1 VIVVVGLPRLGRAE
15 PPRATGLAATIAKQ
29 AAGAGAA
36 VQLMG
41 KLGDD
46 PEGDLVLIDLA
57 AAGVAHPAVLRDP
70 VRRTPSGSAH
80 GAGDRAPA
88 PTLELADLE
97 LGLRYVPDFR
107 VLVLAAPELPSLIA
121 GAADAAS
128 FAGAQLIVIAKT
140 KTPVDNLPAGVTV
153 VSAPRGEPDGESAL
167 TALVAAYAVALD
179 AGEESR
185 EAWRKASV
193 AAGAEVSDR
202 A

>member
-15 PPRATGLAATIAKQ
+15 PPRAAGLAATIARQ
-29 AAGAGAA
+29 AAAAGAA

-46 PEGDLVLIDLA
+46 PEGDLVLLDLA

-70 VRRTPSGSAH
+70 VRRTPTGSAR
-80 GAGDRAPA
+80 GAVEPAPA

-121 GAADAAS
+121 GAADAAA
-128 FAGAQLIVIAKT
+128 FAGAQLIVIATT

-153 VSAPRGEPDGESAL
+153 VSAPRGEPGESAL
-167 TALVAAYAVALD
+167 AALVAAYAVALD

-185 EAWRKASV
+185 EAWRRASV
-193 AAGAEVSDR
+193 AAGAEVSDPR
-202 A
+202 

>member
-1 VIVVVGLPRLGRAE
+1 VIVVVGLPHLGRSE
-15 PPRATGLAATIAKQ
+15 PPVAAGLAASIARQ
-29 AAGAGAA
+29 AAAAGAG

-46 PEGDLVLIDLA
+46 PEGDLVLLDLA

-70 VRRTPSGSAH
+70 VRRTPVGSGR
-80 GAGDRAPA
+80 GARDRGPA

-107 VLVLAAPELPSLIA
+107 VLVLATPELPGLLA
-121 GAADAAS
+121 GAAEAAS
-128 FAGAQLIVIAKT
+128 FGGAHLIVIAKT

-153 VSAPRGEPDGESAL
+153 VSAPRREPDGESAL
-167 TALVAAYAVALD
+167 SALVAAYAVALD

-185 EAWRKASV
+185 EAWRRASA
-193 AAGAEVSDR
+193 AAGAEASDR
-202 A
+202 G